1 MNARRVAVLS
11 LILALI
17 LVAFLEDA
25 HAQAAWQPN
34 TSYATGTLVT
44 YGGATYSCLQG
55 HTSLV
60 GWEPPNAPALWQMQS
75 GTPAPTATPTPTP
88 TSPARVTPTPTPTT
102 VGPTATPTPT
112 PVVNATATP
121 TPTPSNAGEITPG
134 ASGVSASTQ
143 DTNVPANTVD
153 NSLSTRWSGN
163 GNGAWI
169 RYDLG
174 SVRTVTEIRVAVYQG
189 NGRRASFDL
198 QVSSD
203 NTTWAT
209 VFSGQSSGTT
219 TQEQAFDITDSAARY
234 VRFLGHGATLNTGAS
249 STWNSVTEIS
259 IYGSG
264 AVAPTPTPTAT
275 TAGPTPTPAPTATP
289 TPVTATPT
297 PTPTG
302 TPSGTPAW
310 QPGVAYVVGNL
321 VTYSGSTY
329 RCINNHTSQVG
340 WEPPNTPT
348 LWQLQQGST
357 PTPPPPN
364 AKFCAAD
371 WLATKIYAKGAIV
384 GYKGVA
390 YEALIDNHGIAP
402 DNTTYTG
409 YWKAVGTPDPT
420 LCPVPIPNTINY
432 GTAQPVSGNT
442 NAGNTR
448 PTGAISA
455 ARVSTAASTI
465 PPMSGNWGTDPG
477 GDHPGF
483 DSDTGARVLKLPP
496 GTLPLQH
503 NTYTVATNGQE
514 IVSYL
519 GDWAIYGRRW
529 DFSKTPVKNLNRLV
543 YGFAGICFPG
553 ASSTQDP
560 GFPTSAPAAV
570 NRTCAQSHLPDGA
583 MAIADFE
590 AAFVRNLP
598 GGQTP
603 KVFGTESMYEIN
615 KDDVGG
621 VFGVLY
627 TLRRANPHL
636 KLDLSVGGW
645 TLSEGFGFMTRD
657 VGRRKAFV
665 DSIVH
670 FLQRYDFDGIDIDWE
685 YPGSDGAVPDADR
698 PEDAAN
704 YLQLIK
710 DLRAGMDWLGA
721 KTGKQYRLSSAIP
734 ATRGKLDIINWTE
747 VSKYMNRLY
756 VMTYDLTGAWE
767 RETSHHTP
775 LNVNPGATA
784 GSSTGVSAR
793 WTIEYLQSSYGVPA
807 NKLMIGAAN
816 YGRAKRINYPGDLQE
831 LNNGLRGSTTYKP
844 TIAPGTTTFILTI
857 AGIGTWEAGVLE
869 NYDMYQNILDR
880 DIRPRNGYKLYT
892 DKAANADYLVNPIG
906 SFVTIE
912 TPRTTALKAQYAK
925 DHALAGLFFW
935 MIEQDNGYNLNAVN
949 HVFGSTLAGSSADG
963 RPQDQIATCGGNVTA
978 AECETLISSLR

>member
-1 MNARRVAVLS
+1 MTGRGLS
-11 LILALI
+11 LVGLC
-17 LVAFLEDA
+17 LVVCLGTAMVVE
-25 HAQAAWQPN
+25 AQAPPAWQPN
-34 TSYATGTLVT
+34 TAYATGALVT
-44 YGGATYSCLQG
+44 YGGATYRCLQA
-55 HTSLV
+55 HTSLT
-60 GWEPPNAPALWQMQS
+60 GWEPPNAAALWQMQS
-75 GTPAPTATPTPTP
+75 GTPVPTPTPTPPARVTASPTPTPTGGPTGMPTPTPTATTAPTATPTPGSST
-88 TSPARVTPTPTPTT
+88 
-102 VGPTATPTPT
+102 
-112 PVVNATATP
+112 
-121 TPTPSNAGEITPG
+121 EITPT
-134 ASGVSASTQ
+134 AAGVSALTQ
-143 DTNVPANTVD
+143 DSNLPANTVD
-153 NSLSTRWSGN
+153 NTLATRWSGN

-169 RYDLG
+169 RYNLG
-174 SVRTVTEIRVAVYQG
+174 GVRTVTHVTVAVYQG
-189 NGRRASFDL
+189 NGRRAAFDIQL
-198 QVSSD
+198 ST
-203 NTTWAT
+203 NNATWAT
-209 VFSGQSSGTT
+209 VFSGQNTGTT
-219 TQEQAFDITDSAARY
+219 TQEQLYEFADQAAQY
-234 VRFLGHGATLNTGAS
+234 VRIVGRGATFNAGGST
-249 STWNSVTEIS
+249 TWNSFTEVS
-259 IYGSG
+259 IFGFG
-264 AVAPTPTPTAT
+264 TGTPTAT
-275 TAGPTPTPAPTATP
+275 PSPIPTSTPPARITATP
-289 TPVTATPT
+289 TPGGTPT
-297 PTPTG
+297 
-302 TPSGTPAW
+302 W

-321 VTYSGSTY
+321 VTYNGSTY
-329 RCINNHTSQVG
+329 RCINSHTSQVG

-348 LWQLQQGST
+348 LWQLQQGGT
-357 PTPPPPN
+357 PTPPPPDTR
-364 AKFCAAD
+364 FCAPD
-371 WLATKIYAKGAIV
+371 WLATKVYAKGTVVA
-384 GYKGVA
+384 YKGVA
-390 YEALIDNHGIAP
+390 YEAVIDNHGIAP
-402 DNTTYTG
+402 DNTTYPG
-409 YWKAVGTPDPT
+409 YWKAVGVPDPT

-432 GTAQPVSGNT
+432 GVPQPVGGNP

-448 PTGAISA
+448 PTGVISA
-455 ARVSTAASTI
+455 ARISSTASMLPPQSTQ
-465 PPMSGNWGTDPG
+465 WGSDPG

-483 DSDTGARVLKLPP
+483 DADTGARVLKLPP

-553 ASSTQDP
+553 AANTQDP

-570 NRTCAQSHLPDGA
+570 NRTCSQSRLPDGA

-603 KVFGTESMYEIN
+603 RVFGTESMYEIN
-615 KDDVGG
+615 RDDVGG

-645 TLSEGFGFMTRD
+645 TLSEGFGWMSRD
-657 VGRRKAFV
+657 TARRKAFV

-670 FLQRYDFDGIDIDWE
+670 FLQRYDFDGVDIDWE
-685 YPGSDGAVPDADR
+685 YPASDGAVPGADR
-698 PEDAAN
+698 PEDAQN

-734 ATRGKLDIINWTE
+734 ATKGKLDLINWTE
-747 VSKYMNRLY
+747 VSRYMNRLY

-775 LNVNPGATA
+775 LNINPGASA

-793 WTIEYLQSSYGVPA
+793 WTIEYLQSNFGVPA

-816 YGRAKRINYPGDLQE
+816 YARAKRIQYPGDLQE
-831 LNNGLRGSTTYKP
+831 LGNGLRGSTTYKP
-844 TIAPGTTTFILTI
+844 TVAPGTTTFILTI

-869 NYDMYQNILDR
+869 NYDMYQNTLDR
-880 DIRPRNGYKLYT
+880 DLRHRNGYKLYT

-906 SFVTIE
+906 SFITIE

-925 DHALAGLFFW
+925 DHGLAGLFFW

-949 HVFGSTLAGSSADG
+949 HVFGSTLAGSTADG
-963 RPQDQIATCGGNVTA
+963 RPQDQIATCGNNVTT
-978 AECETLISSLR
+978 AECESLITSLR